1 MVVEPIYALPGV
13 VESTL
18 LTASVFVLIFGIVL
32 KGSATSAGTDHEIKS
47 KKIRADATILA
58 SVVIFLVPGLPLVVN
73 AGRWAIESII
83 GVGIGLDLPFW
94 DAPRN
99 PEPTPEPS
107 SDVDWTVF
115 GVIALV
121 VVGLTA
127 LGLIIGGLISLHNK
141 RAENAEAD
149 RLLAEKRQTELDR
162 IVERH
167 DALLEKWMEHTDWD
181 LGLVLRYPLLGRV
194 EEPAVASHLR
204 AVEKAR
210 DLRVE
215 SQSEIDG
222 DIIGSTYDDA
232 VSELGRAWTYALEQ
246 ARLVNASMMT
256 REERRLLKE
265 ARGAW
270 AIVSNTAATDQE
282 RATYAGRL
290 EKLMRRLR
298 LASEERTPQMLH
310 ALEQAKSG
318 QRMLTSAHHTGQD
331 DDETVVPTPT
341 VADTAKIA
349 AQRARNRVGAL
360 LTKITERN

>member
-1 MVVEPIYALPGV
+1 MEPIYALPDI

-18 LTASVFVLIFGIVL
+18 LLASTFVLIFGIVL
-32 KGSATSAGTDHEIKS
+32 KGSATSARTDHEIGS
-47 KKIRADATILA
+47 KKIRANATIIA

-73 AGRWAIESII
+73 AGRWTIESII

-194 EEPAVASHLR
+194 EEPAVADHLR

-318 QRMLTSAHHTGQD
+318 QRMLTSVHHTGQD